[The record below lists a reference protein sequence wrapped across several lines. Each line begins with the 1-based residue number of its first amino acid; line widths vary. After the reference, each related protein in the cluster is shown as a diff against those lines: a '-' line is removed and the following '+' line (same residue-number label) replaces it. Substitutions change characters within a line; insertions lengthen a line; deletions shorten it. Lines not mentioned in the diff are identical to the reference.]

1 MTYNPNMPPVLYTLR
16 FLDTVATN
24 VDKST
29 FLVNS
34 PERSQTSLSIY
45 KRSHARIC
53 KKNNLTTIK
62 MDTEAA
68 HGPLKQFGLFLSG
81 QSHTTLLVATAVQNW
96 FFDFSNQKLPQ
107 SANQDKFCPN
117 LMTWKWGSGVVR
129 PEAFEIAERSL
140 RPLKK
145 IPLGPRV

>member
-1 MTYNPNMPPVLYTLR
+1 MTCNPNLQPVLYTLR
-16 FLDTVATN
+16 FPDTVATN

-34 PERSQTSLSIY
+34 PDRSQTSLSIY
-45 KRSHARIC
+45 KRSHVRIY

-81 QSHTTLLVATAVQNW
+81 QSHATLLVTTSVEKW
-96 FFDFSNQKLPQ
+96 FFDLSNQKLPQ
-107 SANQDKFCPN
+107 
-117 LMTWKWGSGVVR
+117 T
-129 PEAFEIAERSL
+129 
-140 RPLKK
+140 
-145 IPLGPRV
+145 